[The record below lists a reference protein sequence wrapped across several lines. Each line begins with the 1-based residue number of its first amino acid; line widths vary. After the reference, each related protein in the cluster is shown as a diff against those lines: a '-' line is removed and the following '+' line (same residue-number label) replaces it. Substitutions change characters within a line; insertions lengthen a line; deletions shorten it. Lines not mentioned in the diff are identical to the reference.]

1 MPQIVSSF
9 LAHVALF
16 SLLSLFLTLS
26 YLYLD
31 ICINYFFSVE
41 LPVRVY

>member
-9 LAHVALF
+9 LVHVALF
-16 SLLSLFLTLS
+16 LLLSLFLMLS

-31 ICINYFFSVE
+31 IGINYFFSVE
-41 LPVRVY
+41 SPLRVY